1 MLSFEEA
8 RRTILAHVR
17 PLDAERVPLLD
28 ALGRVLA
35 EDAVAPWDMPL
46 WDNSAMDGYAVR
58 GEDCGTIPRSLKV
71 SGFLPAGGGTAGER
85 LDPGCA
91 IRIMTG
97 APLPD
102 GCDAVIPLE
111 DTDNGKRYVTLLRP
125 VKKGQHIRFRGGV
138 VREGGVFAA
147 AGTPVGAPLIGM
159 LASFGMTMAPVW
171 RRPVVALLSS
181 GDELIEPG
189 RTPGPG
195 QIVNSNALAL
205 AAAVREAGGI
215 PRLIGIARDNRAS
228 HKKLLTEGLRADML
242 VTSAGVS
249 AGDRDFVRDV
259 LEELGANQL
268 FWKVAMRPGG
278 PSAFARHGST
288 PVFCL
293 PGNPLATL
301 ITFEEFVRPALLR
314 MQGLRSVLRPLF
326 RAVLRDGLRKK
337 PGILQIVPVH
347 LERCEGR
354 WHASLAASQG
364 TVIGG
369 NASGAE
375 ALAVLPAESGSC
387 DAGDEVEVHCW
398 GSNAVLV

>member
-8 RRTILAHVR
+8 RRSILAHVR

-35 EDAVAPWDMPL
+35 EDAVAPGDMPP

-58 GEDCGTIPRSLKV
+58 GEDCTTIPRSLKV
-71 SGFLPAGGGTAGER
+71 SGFFPAGGGTAGER
-85 LDPGCA
+85 LEPGCA

-97 APLPD
+97 APLPN

-189 RTPGPG
+189 SPASPEVYRMEDTPEKIG
-195 QIVNSNALAL
+195 QMMKA
-205 AAAVREAGGI
+205 
-215 PRLIGIARDNRAS
+215 
-228 HKKLLTEGLRADML
+228 T
-242 VTSAGVS
+242 
-249 AGDRDFVRDV
+249 F
-259 LEELGANQL
+259 Q
-268 FWKVAMRPGG
+268 
-278 PSAFARHGST
+278 GS
-288 PVFCL
+288 
-293 PGNPLATL
+293 
-301 ITFEEFVRPALLR
+301 
-314 MQGLRSVLRPLF
+314 
-326 RAVLRDGLRKK
+326 
-337 PGILQIVPVH
+337 
-347 LERCEGR
+347 
-354 WHASLAASQG
+354 G
-364 TVIGG
+364 T
-369 NASGAE
+369 
-375 ALAVLPAESGSC
+375 
-387 DAGDEVEVHCW
+387 
-398 GSNAVLV
+398 